1 MKPSSRHKWRLS
13 LVTRGAER
21 WRVVKSEVLLFT
33 SRNPSVYRGFRQIG
47 EEWRVKTRVVIF
59 FETRVVFFFETRVA
73 IFSPDISFCA
83 WQWQEIALVK
93 GIIVPLPGNK
103 WNKPFASHQD
113 YHDYLSVTLWHPIS
127 IHNLFPLLNRR
138 IQKVPLTAQHEP
150 KGGLKVMSNLNSK
163 LTSLLQPQQA

>member
-1 MKPSSRHKWRLS
+1 MKTSSRHKWRLS
-13 LVTRGAER
+13 LVTRGEER

-47 EEWRVKTRVVIF
+47 EKWRVKTRVVVF
-59 FETRVVFFFETRVA
+59 SETRVVVFFETRVA

-93 GIIVPLPGNK
+93 GNIVPLPGNK
-103 WNKPFASHQD
+103 WNKPLYIPSGRD
-113 YHDYLSVTLWHPIS
+113 TLTPHKYPQSISPI
-127 IHNLFPLLNRR
+127 NRR
-138 IQKVPLTAQHEP
+138 TQKVPLTAQHEP

-163 LTSLLQPQQA
+163 LTFLLQPQQA